1 MTVERDRLRRRAR
14 ELGVEWFY
22 WDNEGHYHESDP
34 EAVQRVVDV
43 LEADYGSIGTRRVTP
58 VVVGSPERIHVGADI
73 DEVHLALADGTTLE
87 LADRRRRRDVR
98 RRTPHR
104 QPPAVPD
111 RAGCG

>member
-43 LEADYGSIGTRRVTP
+43 LEADYGSIGTRRRHA
-58 VVVGSPERIHVGADI
+58 G
-73 DEVHLALADGTTLE
+73 
-87 LADRRRRRDVR
+87 DRRVTANGSMSA
-98 RRTPHR
+98 RTSTRYTSRWPTAPR
-104 QPPAVPD
+104 SNSPSSTAT
-111 RAGCG
+111 